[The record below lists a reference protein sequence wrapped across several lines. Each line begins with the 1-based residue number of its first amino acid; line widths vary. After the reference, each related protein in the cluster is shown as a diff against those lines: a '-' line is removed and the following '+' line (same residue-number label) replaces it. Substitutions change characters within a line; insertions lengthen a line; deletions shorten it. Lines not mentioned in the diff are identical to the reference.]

1 MRWERGGIL
10 RFAQDDRLRERR
22 TDAALFWVVMAVL
35 LVGAEL
41 AAARGLGAQSAERD
55 GAGESGLALG
65 FGAME
70 FAGAV
75 AAWTRRTEE
84 VRVGCGGAGRGSLGW
99 S

>member
-10 RFAQDDRLRERR
+10 RFAQDDRLRARR
-22 TDAALFWVVMAVL
+22 TDAALFLVVMAAL

-41 AAARGLGAQSAERD
+41 AAARPLGAQSAERD
-55 GAGESGLALG
+55 GAGESELGVG
-65 FGAME
+65 FGPVG

-75 AAWTRRTEE
+75 AARTRRVEE